1 MTLFCL
7 VFLFLVSLPQLGPF
21 VDSKHEQIEVS
32 GTETVFFLFLS
43 VHNIRGNLSRAFL
56 HVNFVGHHT
65 HTKKKN
71 LEPESKDHNDNNGS
85 SFLCQGMWSNR

>member
-1 MTLFCL
+1 MFCL

-43 VHNIRGNLSRAFL
+43 VHNARGNLSRAFL
-56 HVNFVGHHT
+56 HKSKCFKRDMCVD
-65 HTKKKN
+65 KN
-71 LEPESKDHNDNNGS
+71 E
-85 SFLCQGMWSNR
+85 

>member
-1 MTLFCL
+1 MFCL

-43 VHNIRGNLSRAFL
+43 VHNTRGNLSRAFL

-65 HTKKKN
+65 HTHKKN